1 MSGTIDRGLER
12 RIRRP
17 FVTIAIMLAV
27 ILMAAACSGGSSM
40 DGGPELALQARPAKA
55 EAMASPGPAH
65 IAPGELR
72 AALADMLQN
81 PQQAIYREYLAGL
94 NVSGGDKAL
103 AIYGQN
109 AYQPYWI
116 TAEGHFT
123 PIGAV
128 LVERLES
135 AGMEALDPATY
146 HVRQIH
152 EAMARGSAN
161 GLAAAELLLSDAL
174 IRYSADLRGRK
185 DRDSSLLARAA
196 AAGNFPIFLDNLAPP
211 DPGYKRLRDA
221 LVRYNAI
228 SMVGGWQTIPGG
240 PTLRPG
246 DSDSR
251 VSMLRRRLAL
261 SGDLPE
267 TADAE
272 RSDFDTELEFA
283 VKRFQGRN
291 GLTQDGAVGTRTLDM
306 LNIPVEDRLAQ
317 LAENLQLQRRPESRI
332 GERAIVVNIA
342 AFELT
347 MFDGG
352 REVLRSRTVVGQPGW
367 ETPRLVSELKW
378 LEINPTWSVPRRIV
392 AEEIMPRLRKQ
403 GTDYLEK
410 RGFRIFDAKWQE
422 MDARELDFAAI
433 DGDNLP
439 FILRQDPGPANPLG
453 NVKFMFPNEEA
464 IFLHDT
470 RARRLFNRTR
480 RAMSHGCVR
489 VEAANKLALFLLR
502 EEGWT
507 EEGYRK
513 IMNSGQP
520 YRVRLSKPMPI
531 HIVSRT
537 AWVDA
542 DGLAQFR
549 DDPYAGAPKLQV
561 ALNLQEIPYRN
572 SAPETFR

>member
-1 MSGTIDRGLER
+1 
-12 RIRRP
+12 
-17 FVTIAIMLAV
+17 
-27 ILMAAACSGGSSM
+27 
-40 DGGPELALQARPAKA
+40 
-55 EAMASPGPAH
+55 
-65 IAPGELR
+65 
-72 AALADMLQN
+72 
-81 PQQAIYREYLAGL
+81 
-94 NVSGGDKAL
+94 
-103 AIYGQN
+103 
-109 AYQPYWI
+109 
-116 TAEGHFT
+116 
-123 PIGAV
+123 
-128 LVERLES
+128 
-135 AGMEALDPATY
+135 
-146 HVRQIH
+146 
-152 EAMARGSAN
+152 
-161 GLAAAELLLSDAL
+161 
-174 IRYSADLRGRK
+174 
-185 DRDSSLLARAA
+185 
-196 AAGNFPIFLDNLAPP
+196 
-211 DPGYKRLRDA
+211 
-221 LVRYNAI
+221 
-228 SMVGGWQTIPGG
+228 
-240 PTLRPG
+240 
-246 DSDSR
+246 
-251 VSMLRRRLAL
+251 
-261 SGDLPE
+261 
-267 TADAE
+267 
-272 RSDFDTELEFA
+272 
-283 VKRFQGRN
+283 
-291 GLTQDGAVGTRTLDM
+291 M

-513 IMNSGQP
+513 IVNSGQP